1 MEVPDQDHAGS
12 WLEIRLVAGKQ
23 SINSELELYQV
34 RTESILDRRG
44 FRRPSMPLPHTGGME
59 LIYRS
64 AVLVGYPEELKSGGI
79 AIGIYVVGPLVF
91 GKPRR

>member
-1 MEVPDQDHAGS
+1 
-12 WLEIRLVAGKQ
+12 
-23 SINSELELYQV
+23 
-34 RTESILDRRG
+34 
-44 FRRPSMPLPHTGGME
+44 MPLPHTSGME